1 MLGPTPMSKDQK
13 DKQLLNQA
21 SRKVGRRAFLGESAY
36 LGLSAA
42 AAVPLVGCT
51 PEEPA
56 PGSLDLRFIG
66 LEEHFST
73 PEMQELNGIKFPK
86 GAPAFDINDVGAGRI
101 AHMDK
106 AGLDVQVLSC
116 LTAGAQNLPG
126 DQGIQYAQKV
136 NNWIAKDVV
145 SAYPD
150 RFRAFATVAL
160 TNPEAAA
167 DELERAVRDLGFLG
181 CMTYGSIIGKF
192 LDDPIFDP
200 FLARA
205 EALNVPIYIHP
216 AAPSPE
222 IAKLYYSDL
231 GSNFLNLV
239 MAGPGYGW
247 HQEVALQSLRMIARG
262 VFDKYPKLQVIVG
275 HMGEGLPFY
284 YWRFAADLTKAT
296 KKTLAKPFQQYLHDN
311 FWITTSA
318 FFQEELLT
326 LALASFG
333 EDRMMFATDYP
344 FVDASEGTQWFK
356 ALDLPQATKE
366 KIAFRNA
373 ETLLKINPA

>member
-1 MLGPTPMSKDQK
+1 MKRDKKNNQK
-13 DKQLLNQA
+13 LVEQA
-21 SRKVGRRAFLGESAY
+21 VGRRSFLGGSAC
-36 LGLSAA
+36 LGMSAA
-42 AAVPLVGCT
+42 ALPLVGCA
-51 PEEPA
+51 PEDNA
-56 PGSLDLRFIG
+56 SVSTDLRFIG

-101 AHMDK
+101 AHMDQ

-126 DQGIQYAQKV
+126 AQGIEYATRV
-136 NNWIAKDVV
+136 NNWLANDVIP
-145 SAYPD
+145 AHPT

-160 TNPEAAA
+160 TSPEAAA

-181 CMTYGSIIGKF
+181 CMTYGSIEGKF
-192 LDDPIFDP
+192 LDDPIFEP

-205 EALNVPIYIHP
+205 EALGVPIYIHP
-216 AAPSPE
+216 AAPSEE
-222 IAKLYYSDL
+222 ISKIYYSDL

-239 MAGPGYGW
+239 LAGPGYGW

-262 VFDKYPKLQVIVG
+262 VFDKFPKLQVIVG

-284 YWRFAADLTKAT
+284 YWRFAGDLTKAT

-311 FWITTSA
+311 FWLTTSA
-318 FFQEELLT
+318 FFQDELLT
-326 LALASFG
+326 LALATLG
-333 EDRMMFATDYP
+333 EDRIMFATDYP
-344 FVDASEGTQWFK
+344 FVDAKAGTDWFR
-356 ALDLPQATKE
+356 AVDLPLATKE
-366 KIAFRNA
+366 KIAFKNA
-373 ETLLKINPA
+373 EKLLKIDPV